1 MVKGMTRGVYALII
15 KNQKEEYLQIGKM
28 GNFLFP
34 GGFYVYIGSALGSTS
49 TSLEHRLKRH
59 LSPLKKLFWHI
70 DYFLN
75 SENVKIISILYAH
88 TSEQKECELASAI
101 SQLSK
106 AEILVPR
113 FGASDCR
120 ANCGAHLFYFNMAQ
134 EELINQIK
142 SVFSK
147 IHLSVNVQS
156 Q

>member
-15 KNQKEEYLQIGKM
+15 KNRKEEYLQIGKM

-34 GGFYVYIGSALGSTS
+34 EGFYVYIGSALGSTS

-75 SENVKIISILYAH
+75 SENVKIISILSSN
-88 TSEQKECELASAI
+88 TTERKECELASTV
-101 SQLSK
+101 SQLKK
-106 AEILVPR
+106 ADIIIPH

-120 ANCGAHLFYFNMAQ
+120 VNCGAHLFYFPIEQ
-134 EELINQIK
+134 DELIKQIQ
-142 SVFSK
+142 SAFST
-147 IHLSVNVQS
+147 INLIASLQS

>member
-15 KNQKEEYLQIGKM
+15 KNQKEVYLQIGKM

-106 AEILVPR
+106 AEKLTPR

-120 ANCGAHLFYFNMAQ
+120 ANCGAHLFYFTIEQ
-134 EELINQIK
+134 DELIKQIE
-142 SVFSK
+142 SAFSA
-147 IHLSVNVQS
+147 INLTANLQF